1 MSEPTEF
8 TGLLR
13 EVVQAL
19 ERSTAELHKLEA
31 TLERQQKVDDKA
43 MADVKDEIRRLSE
56 QVKEV
61 TSLWAAQ
68 QKAEKVAQERRANAI
83 AAVWKAPAFQML
95 FIGFVV
101 VILQVLGVSWIA
113 NHYLPTIQISGENK

>member
-56 QVKEV
+56 QVKDV